1 EYLQN
6 HPDFLMAHPELLGQL
21 ELSHSCGDAVSLI
34 EHQVAVLK
42 DHNRQ
47 LRQKLQGLI
56 DNARENEKLNQRL
69 HRLTLELL
77 VCEDIDQV
85 FTVLYDSLREDFSAD
100 KVVLRIFAAL
110 QAEGDFGMVEF
121 VDPEV
126 WERELFSSL
135 LRSSRPVCGRLQQE
149 QSQFLFGAES
159 ESINSGLLLPL
170 GDIAGFGVL
179 AIGSKDPRRFHPGM
193 GTVFIRNLGE
203 VAARLIRPYLAI
215 P

>member
-1 EYLQN
+1 MSVGDVDVTDIAIVSEHNMVEYLQN

-21 ELSHSCGDAVSLI
+21 ELSHSCGNAVSLI

-42 DHNRQ
+42 DQNRQ

-100 KVVLRIFAAL
+100 KVVLRIF
-110 QAEGDFGMVEF
+110 
-121 VDPEV
+121 
-126 WERELFSSL
+126 
-135 LRSSRPVCGRLQQE
+135 
-149 QSQFLFGAES
+149 
-159 ESINSGLLLPL
+159 
-170 GDIAGFGVL
+170 
-179 AIGSKDPRRFHPGM
+179 
-193 GTVFIRNLGE
+193 
-203 VAARLIRPYLAI
+203 
-215 P
+215 